1 MMNELVFHSV
11 EELKA
16 YLRSVPE
23 DVIVKI
29 TVEEGS
35 DTDGKTDGSHAVQ
48 HE

>member
-1 MMNELVFHSV
+1 MSEMVFHSV
-11 EELKA
+11 EELRE
-16 YLRSVPE
+16 YLRSVPD

-35 DTDGKTDGSHAVQ
+35 EVDAETGRSHAAS